1 MNSKRLLL
9 LTAAFLFLVAPAWGQ
24 GTLFVE
30 GSNVGIGVQTPAEVL
45 DIARSSGSAI
55 VQVATDGSAA
65 SGEQSGFRF
74 STDAGAKRWDVRI
87 GGVGNLIYNYNS
99 GPVELTYH
107 TNGDLTILGTLSE
120 GSSRTIKHG
129 FQPVDSEDMLRKV
142 MSLPVTTWSYNSSPE
157 TRHVGPMAEDF
168 YTTFGVG
175 AEPTKISAIDRD
187 GVALAAI
194 QGLKEEKDAEISALQ
209 DENARLQAELDQL
222 KALVED
228 LSAARK

>member
-45 DIARSSGSAI
+45 DINRTTGSAI
-55 VQVATDGSAA
+55 VQVATDGSASTGNQA
-65 SGEQSGFRF
+65 GFRF
-74 STDAGAKRWDVRI
+74 STDAGVKRWDIRI
-87 GGVGNLIYNYNS
+87 GGVGNLIYNYN
-99 GPVELTYH
+99 GGAVESTYQ
-107 TNGDLTILGTLSE
+107 TNGNLTILGTLSE

-129 FQPVDSEDMLRKV
+129 FEPVNSEDILNKV
-142 MSLPVTTWSYNSSPE
+142 MSLPLTTWSYNSSPE

-168 YTTFGVG
+168 YATFGVG
-175 AEPTKISAIDRD
+175 TEPTKISTIDRD

-194 QGLKEEKDAEISALQ
+194 QGLKEEKDAEISALR

-222 KALVED
+222 KALVEG